1 MFFFYHS
8 FPLLSWI
15 RLGIV
20 LESFRNCLRLN
31 VELSLNIPEIIWESS
46 WNHIRIILESSWNYL
61 GILLESKDATMVG
74 FWEKSQ
80 KSDQM
85 PYFGQN
91 LVGFLSLQRNLEEFS
106 RNSEIYQHD
115 NV

>member
-1 MFFFYHS
+1 MKY
-8 FPLLSWI
+8 LLSF
-15 RLGIV
+15 V
-20 LESFRNCLRLN
+20 LHKHERNDKMD
-31 VELSLNIPEIIWESS
+31 
-46 WNHIRIILESSWNYL
+46 
-61 GILLESKDATMVG
+61 SKDATMVG

-115 NV
+115 NVK

>member
-1 MFFFYHS
+1 MGLCYFISSY
-8 FPLLSWI
+8 PLSE
-15 RLGIV
+15 V
-20 LESFRNCLRLN
+20 
-31 VELSLNIPEIIWESS
+31 
-46 WNHIRIILESSWNYL
+46 
-61 GILLESKDATMVG
+61 ATMVG

-106 RNSEIYQHD
+106 RNSEIY
-115 NV
+115 NMIMYNISISTLNIAAF

>member
-1 MFFFYHS
+1 MS
-8 FPLLSWI
+8 TI
-15 RLGIV
+15 QTCEKIIGK
-20 LESFRNCLRLN
+20 
-31 VELSLNIPEIIWESS
+31 NIARRKTS
-46 WNHIRIILESSWNYL
+46 Y
-61 GILLESKDATMVG
+61 KDATMVG